1 MQVRAIF
8 REPARLFQLTS
19 VPENVNV
26 TIGYLAR
33 DINLKDA
40 MVATQRVVSVL
51 PYIFARPCP
60 LIPVNDGSQQRR
72 TTLHEQKLL
81 SVNYSSTVSEL
92 MSQAISALQLGSST
106 ALAEYDL
113 RWYVTSRQMV
123 DDSGGAHPTF
133 TPQVGCPTIR
143 VQSAWGWRC

>member
-51 PYIFARPCP
+51 PYICSPVPSDPSERWFA
-60 LIPVNDGSQQRR
+60 
-72 TTLHEQKLL
+72 
-81 SVNYSSTVSEL
+81 
-92 MSQAISALQLGSST
+92 AT
-106 ALAEYDL
+106 A
-113 RWYVTSRQMV
+113 
-123 DDSGGAHPTF
+123 DDSSRTEAAERQLLLDRLRAHEPGNLGAA
-133 TPQVGCPTIR
+133 VGLKHGTRGVRPALVCHLKADGR
-143 VQSAWGWRC
+143 